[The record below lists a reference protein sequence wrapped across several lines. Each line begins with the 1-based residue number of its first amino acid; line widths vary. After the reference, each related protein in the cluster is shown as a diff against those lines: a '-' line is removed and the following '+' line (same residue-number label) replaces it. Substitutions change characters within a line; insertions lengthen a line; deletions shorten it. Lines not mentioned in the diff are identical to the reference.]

1 MKNICRKYVVVTG
14 IVQGVGFRPFV
25 YNIAVD
31 NGLNGWVKNTS
42 EGVCVDIEGTKK
54 SVEIFLEKLVNQAP
68 PLSKINNIT
77 IENRDI
83 KNYTDF
89 FIEKSED
96 NDRTI
101 TLISPD
107 VAICEDCEREIK
119 ANKDKRYK
127 YSFTNC
133 TNCGPRFSIIKK
145 LPYDRAMTTMEKFKM
160 CPNCRKEYENPSD
173 RRFHAEPN
181 ACATCGPRVYLTDRC
196 GNEIAT
202 KNPIE
207 EVKNLI
213 KNGKIIG
220 VKGLGGLHIACDGKN
235 QEVIHRLRQRK
246 SRPSKPFALMMKD
259 IDTVK
264 QYCLVNEIEENTL
277 KGIKRPILLLDV
289 KNNIL
294 PLNVAPDNNR
304 FGVML
309 PYTPLHHLLFDDNIE
324 VLVMTSANVSGLP
337 IVYKNEEAVEKLN
350 NIVDYFLL
358 NDRDI
363 HVPVDDSVARVILG
377 EERIIRRSRGY
388 APIPLII
395 EDIKETLAYGSHLK
409 NTFCISKE
417 QFAFMS
423 QHMGDMDNLEAYKN
437 YEYNVKHFKNLYN
450 IKPEIIAYDMHPD
463 LLLSNFARKDEG
475 KKIPVQHHHAHIV
488 SCMIENN
495 VNEKVI
501 GIAFD
506 GTGFG
511 NDGKIWGGEFLVCD
525 YKDFKRAGHLN
536 YVKMAGGDSAV
547 KEPWRMTIGYLFKA
561 YGHKIDAN
569 IFVGI
574 AEKKIKTIL
583 AMLKNN
589 MNSIETSS
597 MGRFFDAIAAL
608 IGIKMNVTFEGEA
621 AIYLETISHVGE
633 NGVYKYDIYTEY
645 ETYIVNTDNIIKD
658 IIQDMESGIHKS
670 IIAKRF
676 HNTVVAFS
684 LEMCKLIRNKYG
696 INSVALSGGV
706 FQNEILLKGLHKKLI
721 KNGFKVYIHKDIPCN
736 DGGISIG
743 QLVIANYKEKDK
755 EE

>member
-1 MKNICRKYVVVTG
+1 MNNICRRYVVVTG

-31 NGLNGWVKNTS
+31 NGLKGWVKNTS
-42 EGVCVDIEGTKK
+42 EGVYVDIEGPQE
-54 SVEIFLEKLVNQAP
+54 SVEIFLHKLTNEAP
-68 PLSKINNIT
+68 PLSKIDDII
-77 IENRDI
+77 IENRDV
-83 KNYTDF
+83 KNYTEF
-89 FIEKSED
+89 SIEKSDD

-107 VAICEDCEREIK
+107 VATCKDCEKEIM
-119 ANKDKRYK
+119 NSKDRRYQ
-127 YSFTNC
+127 YAFTNC

-145 LPYDRAMTTMEKFKM
+145 LPYDRPMTTMEKFKM
-160 CPNCRKEYENPSD
+160 CPHCSEEYENPRD
-173 RRFHAEPN
+173 RRFHAEPS

-202 KNPIE
+202 ENPIE

-213 KNGKIIG
+213 KSGKIIG
-220 VKGLGGLHIACDGKN
+220 IKGLGGLHIACDGKN
-235 QEVIHRLRQRK
+235 KEVINRLRERK

-259 IDTVK
+259 IDNVK
-264 QYCLVNEIEENTL
+264 QYCSVNEIEENTL

-289 KNNIL
+289 INNIL

-304 FGVML
+304 LGVML
-309 PYTPLHHLLFDDNIE
+309 PYTPLHHLLFDDSIE

-337 IVYKNEEAVEKLN
+337 IVYKNEEALEKLN
-350 NIVDYFLL
+350 NVVDYFLL

-388 APIPLII
+388 APIPVII
-395 EDIKETLAYGSHLK
+395 EGIKETLAYGSHLK

-437 YEYNVKHFKNLYN
+437 YEYNVEHFKNLYN
-450 IKPEIIAYDMHPD
+450 IKPELIAYDMHPD

-488 SCMIENN
+488 SCMIENK

-511 NDGKIWGGEFLVCD
+511 TDSKIWGGEFLVCD

-547 KEPWRMTIGYLFKA
+547 KQPWRMALGYLFKT
-561 YGHKIDAN
+561 YGDEVNTN
-569 IFVGI
+569 IFTSI
-574 AEKKIKTIL
+574 SEKSIKTIF

-589 MNSIETSS
+589 INSIENSS
-597 MGRFFDAIAAL
+597 MGRFFDAVAAL

-621 AIYLETISHVGE
+621 AIHLETISHTNE
-633 NGVYKYDIYTEY
+633 NGVYKFDIYTKD
-645 ETYIVNTDNIIKD
+645 ETYVVNTDNIIKNIIED
-658 IIQDMESGIHKS
+658 IEKSIDKS

-684 LEMCKLIRNKYG
+684 LEMCKLIRDKYG
-696 INSVALSGGV
+696 INSTALSGGV
-706 FQNEILLKGLHKKLI
+706 FQNEILLKGLHKRLI
-721 KNGFKVYIHKDIPCN
+721 ENGFKVYTHKDIPCN

-743 QLVIANYKEKDK
+743 QLVIANYKEKNK